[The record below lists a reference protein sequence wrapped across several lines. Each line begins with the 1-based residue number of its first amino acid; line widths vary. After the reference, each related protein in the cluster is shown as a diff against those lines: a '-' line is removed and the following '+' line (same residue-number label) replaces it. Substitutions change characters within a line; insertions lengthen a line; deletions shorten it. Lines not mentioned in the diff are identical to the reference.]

1 MGRCGIRLNVIG
13 NTRLPGMQ
21 TEHPWH
27 CKGLEF
33 DPRTFNDNN
42 PRSPDLGL
50 LLYFWLRPA
59 NRSCSGGLRSVNHA
73 VRRARI
79 ETTAKAMPMVTSA
92 MAMPTIC
99 IVLLP
104 VAGKPVASD
113 ARQAR

>member
-1 MGRCGIRLNVIG
+1 MRLRLNVIG
-13 NTRLPGMQ
+13 NTRSSGVQ

-33 DPRTFNDNN
+33 DSKTFNDNN
-42 PRSPDLGL
+42 PRSLDLRL
-50 LLYFWLRPA
+50 LFYFWLRPA
-59 NRSCSGGLRSVNHA
+59 DRSRAGGLRFADHA
-73 VRRARI
+73 VRRARS

-104 VAGKPVASD
+104 VAGKPLASD